1 MRKAEL
7 YHKQILSRILE
18 EGFLDVNPRPHYL
31 DGTPAHTLSV
41 NHVMTSYDISK
52 GEFPII
58 TLRPIAWKSSVRE
71 ILWIYKDQTS
81 DLSVLENK
89 YNIHW
94 WNDWESKDRP
104 GTIGQRYGA
113 TVKRYDLMNRLLE
126 DIKNNP
132 YGRRHIMS
140 MWQENDFAET
150 DGLMPC
156 CYETIWNV
164 RGEFL
169 DMVLIQRSSDFA
181 TAGVINELQY
191 VALLMMVARHT
202 GYKPG
207 VFSHFMANVQIYDR
221 HVEQAKELI
230 KREPVEC
237 SPRLVLNPDVK
248 NFYDVTEADF
258 TMEGYPLDEVKAK
271 NPQLKFEL
279 GI

>member
-1 MRKAEL
+1 M
-7 YHKQILSRILE
+7 
-18 EGFLDVNPRPHYL
+18 
-31 DGTPAHTLSV
+31 
-41 NHVMTSYDISK
+41 
-52 GEFPII
+52 
-58 TLRPIAWKSSVRE
+58 
-71 ILWIYKDQTS
+71 
-81 DLSVLENK
+81 
-89 YNIHW
+89 
-94 WNDWESKDRP
+94 
-104 GTIGQRYGA
+104 
-113 TVKRYDLMNRLLE
+113 
-126 DIKNNP
+126 
-132 YGRRHIMS
+132 
-140 MWQENDFAET
+140 
-150 DGLMPC
+150 
-156 CYETIWNV
+156 
-164 RGEFL
+164 
-169 DMVLIQRSSDFA
+169 DMVLVQRSSDFA

-230 KREPVEC
+230 EREPVEC